1 MRNQGGMLIVVLF
14 VSGCVANGCGGG
26 GERMPETAP
35 LTGTIATMNRI
46 AEAYVKLALAAGQHD
61 PDFVDAYSGPP
72 EWKAEAEAEHLPL
85 KTIGGTAASLM
96 EELEEIDVSREE
108 EMVRLRREYLIQQ
121 LRAMRS
127 RVAFLEGTVLAFDEE
142 SKALYDAV
150 APTHPESRFREI
162 LDRLEARLVGD
173 GPLVVRYER
182 FREDFIIPKE
192 KLDTVFQA
200 AIAEARRRTR
210 QHLELPP
217 EESFRVEYVAGK
229 PWGGYNWY
237 KGNGHSLIQVNTD
250 LPIYIDRAMD
260 LACHEG
266 YPGHHVYNVLLERH
280 LLKGRGWIEFSI
292 YPLFS
297 GQSLIAEGTANYGRE
312 VAFSRAESMAFERDV
327 LFPLAGLD
335 ASRVEEYHE
344 IVDLVEKLDYAGNE
358 AARRYLDGA
367 MDRDAAAEW
376 LATYAL
382 MSLERARQRIRF
394 IDKYRSYVINYNLGQ
409 DLVRAYIEGRGGT
422 EDRPE
427 RRWEEFGKLL
437 SSPRLPSG
445 LIGDG
450 G

>member
-1 MRNQGGMLIVVLF
+1 MLIVGLV
-14 VSGCVANGCGGG
+14 VAGCVAAGCAGHDD
-26 GERMPETAP
+26 EAP
-35 LTGTIATMNRI
+35 DAAALADPVVAMNRI
-46 AEAYVKLALAAGQHD
+46 AESYVRLALAAGQRD

-72 EWKAEAEAEHLPL
+72 EWKAEAEAERRPL
-85 KTIGGTAASLM
+85 EAISQGAATLIG
-96 EELEEIDVSREE
+96 ELEGLDVSREE
-108 EMVRLRREYLIQQ
+108 EMVRLRREYLLQQ
-121 LRAMRS
+121 LGAMRS
-127 RVAFLEGTVLAFDEE
+127 RVAFLEGTAQAFDEE

-150 APTHPESRFREI
+150 APTHPESHFREV
-162 LDRLEARLVGD
+162 LDRLEARLPGD
-173 GPLVVRYER
+173 GPLVDRYER
-182 FREDFIIPKE
+182 FKEDFIIPKE
-192 KLDTVFQA
+192 KLDAVFQT

-210 QHLELPP
+210 QHLELPS
-217 EESFRVEYVAGK
+217 EESFRVEYVTDK

-237 KGNGHSLIQVNTD
+237 QGKGHSLIQVNTD

-266 YPGHHVYNVLLERH
+266 YPGHHVYNVLLEHH
-280 LLKGRGWIEFSI
+280 LLKGRGWIEFSV

-297 GQSLIAEGTANYGRE
+297 AQSLIAEGTANYGRE
-312 VAFSRAESMAFERDV
+312 VAFSRAESLAFERDV

-335 ASRVEEYHE
+335 AARVEEYHE
-344 IVDLVEKLDYAGNE
+344 IVDLVEELNYAGNE

-382 MSLERARQRIRF
+382 MSLERARLRIRF

-422 EDRPE
+422 EGRPE

-445 LIGDG
+445 LTRNTG
-450 G
+450 